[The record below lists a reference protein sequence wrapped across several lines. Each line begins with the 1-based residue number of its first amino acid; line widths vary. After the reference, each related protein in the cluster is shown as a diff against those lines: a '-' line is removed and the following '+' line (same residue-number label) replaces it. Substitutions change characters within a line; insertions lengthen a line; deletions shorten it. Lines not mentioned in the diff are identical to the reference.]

1 MRRTSAIAA
10 LSALVFLSTAATASA
25 AGTDG
30 PAHALA
36 MHGKPKYPADFKH
49 FDYVNP
55 SAPKGGTQVQGVVGT
70 FDSLNNF
77 IIQGNPAA
85 GLGLI
90 YDRLMESAAD
100 EPFTQYCLIC
110 ETIDVPDDRSWVEFT
125 LREDARWHDGKPITV
140 DDVIFTL
147 NVLREKGNPFFRF
160 YYGDVTSVSQTGPRK
175 VKFAFGGTPNPELPL
190 IIGQLAILPKHYW
203 ESRDFSKTTRE
214 EPLGSGPY
222 RIADVKPGRLIS
234 YVRVDDYW
242 GNHHPLNAGRQ
253 NFRTDRFEYFR
264 DPTVAREAFKAGDL
278 DLWRE
283 GSSKEWATAFTNVP
297 AVKNGKIR
305 LEEFGHER
313 TAGMQG
319 FVFNLRKPLFQDPR
333 VRQALALAFDFEW
346 SNANLFYNA
355 YTRNDSYFD
364 NSELGSR
371 GLLKGAGAE
380 EREILERYRG
390 RLPEQVYTAA
400 FEVPVTDGSGARG
413 IRSNLRQ
420 AAKLLREAGWQTKDK
435 KLVNAKTG
443 EPFRFQILLVS
454 PAFER
459 VALPY
464 KRNLER
470 LGIDAS
476 VRLVDPSQYQNR
488 LEEFDYEMVVG
499 SWGQSQSPGNEQRN
513 YWTSAAVN
521 LSGTRNLSGIQDPVI
536 DELVELVITAPDRDS
551 LVQRTRALD
560 RALLWGFYVV
570 PQWHIP
576 HDRIA
581 FWDRY
586 GQPEVIPTQGVQ
598 LDTWWIDPAK
608 DTALGR
614 RANSGNGG

>member
-90 YDRLMESAAD
+90 YDSLMESAAD

-160 YYGDVTSVSQTGPRK
+160 YYGDITSVSQTGPRK

-222 RIADVKPGRLIS
+222 RPAGSLDVKAERGHPPQHPP
-234 YVRVDDYW
+234 W
-242 GNHHPLNAGRQ
+242 GTLTGIDLPAGALRWQVPLGAFPELREQGLRNTGTPNYGGPILTASGLLFIAASADETIRAFDKHTGEVLWQAPLPASGFATPITYAAGGRQ
-253 NFRTDRFEYFR
+253 FVV
-264 DPTVAREAFKAGDL
+264 VAAGGGKL
-278 DLWRE
+278 GRPS
-283 GSSKEWATAFTNVP
+283 GSSFVAF
-297 AVKNGKIR
+297 A
-305 LEEFGHER
+305 
-313 TAGMQG
+313 
-319 FVFNLRKPLFQDPR
+319 
-333 VRQALALAFDFEW
+333 
-346 SNANLFYNA
+346 
-355 YTRNDSYFD
+355 
-364 NSELGSR
+364 
-371 GLLKGAGAE
+371 
-380 EREILERYRG
+380 
-390 RLPEQVYTAA
+390 LPE
-400 FEVPVTDGSGARG
+400 E
-413 IRSNLRQ
+413 
-420 AAKLLREAGWQTKDK
+420 
-435 KLVNAKTG
+435 
-443 EPFRFQILLVS
+443 
-454 PAFER
+454 
-459 VALPY
+459 
-464 KRNLER
+464 
-470 LGIDAS
+470 
-476 VRLVDPSQYQNR
+476 
-488 LEEFDYEMVVG
+488 
-499 SWGQSQSPGNEQRN
+499 
-513 YWTSAAVN
+513 
-521 LSGTRNLSGIQDPVI
+521 
-536 DELVELVITAPDRDS
+536 
-551 LVQRTRALD
+551 
-560 RALLWGFYVV
+560 
-570 PQWHIP
+570 
-576 HDRIA
+576 
-581 FWDRY
+581 
-586 GQPEVIPTQGVQ
+586 
-598 LDTWWIDPAK
+598 
-608 DTALGR
+608 
-614 RANSGNGG
+614 